1 MKRTK
6 LCLAAIS
13 SLTLCLFL
21 AFPSWAQVDVGDYT
35 ISGSLEVGGLVG
47 HQSGHD
53 AKFDEYRQ
61 ADPNNYIVPELQ
73 LLLGS
78 KKEDFYMSFD
88 SQKPGYNDQ
97 NYRLRFGRY
106 GLVDIEAEWD
116 QFPHLFSEGIARTPY
131 VRNNNGTYTLPTR
144 VDPTFSGGGA
154 TFDGADVNKWL
165 GDNAKPIDLGLLYG
179 IGRFK
184 IKYTPVPGWTFS
196 GSYWSQ
202 HVNGD
207 RAFGVLNGFSSST
220 MNISE
225 LAEPID
231 YQTHNIELGGEYA
244 GNGWSLALKYNASLF
259 HNDISTLI
267 WDNPIHAT
275 LSPGGT
281 GACQDSATFTPS
293 TGTGPCRG
301 RLDLYPS
308 NQAHTITLTGAANL
322 PLKTRFMG
330 TVSYGWRLQDDSFL
344 PFTINSCYTP
354 GGGVNPNPAGS
365 CKDANFTKLPTIN
378 HHSLNADVHPLMVNT
393 TLVNNSLID
402 HLHLKAYYRLY
413 DLNYNSNSIT
423 LPQGFVGN
431 DRGALTGAGD
441 EKEPTSYSKNTV
453 GMDAGYDFTR
463 WLTGKFDY
471 TYDRMHRNYFETVN
485 SNEFTFG
492 PTVDVKPNSSILL
505 RANYRH
511 SWRDSD
517 GSQNGGN
524 NTSQMIFLAKRAR
537 DKTSLFADVS
547 PLDNLSFH
555 GGLEFIGDNYPDSR
569 FGVQNSFDYSPSV
582 GFLYSPL
589 EWLKLFG
596 DYNWDRNNWN
606 LVMNNSTGVTARG
619 HDTVNTFSLGSDMD
633 LIKNVLGFR
642 IQYSFSQAFS
652 QIRNHGGIGPAATD
666 FPPLSSTWH
675 ELLAMTQYQIHKN
688 VALKFGYYFNML
700 REKDHGIDIMKPW
713 MGDVIDP
720 GENAN
725 QLGSQ
730 GRSIFLG
737 DRVKGNYTAHIGFVA
752 LKFSF

>member
-21 AFPSWAQVDVGDYT
+21 AFPSWAQVEVGDYI
-35 ISGSLEVGGLVG
+35 ISGSLEVGGLAG

-61 ADPNNYIVPELQ
+61 ADPNNYIVPGLQ

-88 SQKPGYNDQ
+88 SQKPGYSDQ

-116 QFPHLFSEGIARTPY
+116 QFPHLFSEGIAKTPY
-131 VRNNNGTYTLPTR
+131 SRNGGTFTLPSR
-144 VDPTFSGGGA
+144 A
-154 TFDGADVNKWL
+154 TAFNTTNDCTTSPICQWL

-244 GNGWSLALKYNASLF
+244 GNGWSVGLKYNASLF

-267 WDNPIHAT
+267 WDNPVHAT
-275 LSPGGT
+275 LAPAGT
-281 GACQDSATFTPS
+281 GPCQDSATYTPS

-354 GGGVNPNPAGS
+354 GGGVNPNPATGS
-365 CKDANFTKLPTIN
+365 CKDANFTMLPTIN
-378 HHSLNADVHPLMVNT
+378 HHSLNADVHPLMVNA
-393 TLVNNSLID
+393 TLVNNSLMD

-431 DRGALTGAGD
+431 DRGALTGAGE
-441 EKEPTSYSKNTV
+441 EKEPTAYSKNTV

-505 RANYRH
+505 RVNYRH

-688 VALKFGYYFNML
+688 VALKVGYYFNML
-700 REKDHGIDIMKPW
+700 RSKDYGVDIMKDW
-713 MGDVIDP
+713 MGNVIDP

-725 QLGSQ
+725 QLGGQ
-730 GRSIFLG
+730 QRSIFLG
-737 DRVKGNYTAHIGFVA
+737 DRTKGNYTAHIGFIA